1 MAKYIFTQD
10 FNTGTY
16 IPQGQGRP
24 SVMVSFKK
32 GDTID
37 GTFFHNEGQSESD
50 FVTTQTTSG
59 EVRIPFGGRA
69 GTSPLSAYSQNGSPT
84 PDASNKNSATE
95 STTFFTPKNVIISV
109 LIIGAIFG
117 GLKVFKVI

>member
-1 MAKYIFTQD
+1 MSKYIFNQD
-10 FNTGTY
+10 FKTGTY
-16 IPQGQGRP
+16 VPSGQGRP

-37 GTFFHNEGQSESD
+37 GTFSHNEGQSESD
-50 FVTTQTTSG
+50 FVTTQTSSG

-69 GTSPLSAYSQNGSPT
+69 GSPISVYSQNGSSAS
-84 PDASNKNSATE
+84 DASKKNSA
-95 STTFFTPKNVIISV
+95 SQSATFFTPKNVIIGV
-109 LIIGAIFG
+109 LIIGAIFS

>member
-10 FNTGTY
+10 FKTGTY

-50 FVTTQTTSG
+50 FVTTQTSYG

-69 GTSPLSAYSQNGSPT
+69 GSPISVYSQNSSPT
-84 PDASNKNSATE
+84 SDTSNKNSAKQ
-95 STTFFTPKNVIISV
+95 SATFFTPKNVIIGV
-109 LIIGAIFG
+109 LIIGSILG
-117 GLKVFKVI
+117 GLKLFKVI